1 MGSPGRFAT
10 RTGLG
15 RPGDDV
21 NLSLACPQNRLR
33 GSHSADVIWDRLYR
47 RQPAPVTRYGARRA
61 FITRAARKVSE
72 AGGSLRDVQ
81 QLAGHASLQT
91 TRRLVEGSTDAKRR
105 LVAMI

>member
-15 RPGDDV
+15 RPSDDA

-33 GSHSADVIWDRLYR
+33 GSHSADVIWDRLP

-61 FITRAARKVSE
+61 FVTRAARKVSE

-91 TRRLVEGSTDAKRR
+91 TQRYVEGSTDAKRR